1 MSGLIAE
8 DLAREIAAA
17 HRARRPFGL
26 LPSERIGDLTFAYA
40 VQDRLVEE
48 RAATGWGEIVG
59 WKIGMTT
66 AAMQAR
72 TGVREPCAG
81 AVLARG
87 RHSSGD
93 VLARDAL
100 MHLGLEGEIAVLIG
114 EPFPETEPVDA
125 PTAWARIESVA
136 AGLEITDDRNADW
149 SELEAASLV
158 ADNIWNIGMVIGPPT
173 PARALDGLTGRK
185 GVLTIDGAVYEQGL
199 SDDVGCNP
207 LELVAWLGAHLA
219 RRGQPLRP
227 GQWIMTGSFVSTTFP
242 AAGAHYQFAVDG
254 LAPVE
259 ATIA

>member
-1 MSGLIAE
+1 MTEIMAE
-8 DLAREIAAA
+8 DLAQQIAAD
-17 HRARRPFGL
+17 HLARRPFRL
-26 LPSERIGDLTFAYA
+26 LPAEHLGDLAFAYA
-40 VQDRLVEE
+40 VQERLIAGR
-48 RAATGWGEIVG
+48 RAGGWGEIAG

-66 AAMQAR
+66 ASMQAR
-72 TGVREPCAG
+72 TGVSEPCAG

-87 RHSSGD
+87 KRSSGD
-93 VLARDAL
+93 VLAKDEL
-100 MHLGLEGEIAVLIG
+100 MHLGLEGEIAVLVG
-114 EPFPETEPVDA
+114 EAFPETEPVD
-125 PTAWARIESVA
+125 PLTAWARIESVA

-199 SDDVGCNP
+199 SDDVGCDP
-207 LELVAWLGAHLA
+207 LQLVAWLGGHLA
-219 RRGQPLRP
+219 RRGHPLRP

-242 AAGAHYQFAVDG
+242 AAGSHYQFAVDG

-259 ATIA
+259 AMIA